1 MAQLGRGRVPT
12 FAPMTTAFWQAA
24 GDLPVKETIPDLQK
38 ALAQTA
44 TVLLEAPPGAGKS
57 TLVPLCLLAE
67 PWLEGQKILMLEPRR
82 LAAKAV
88 AARMAQL
95 LGEPL
100 GQTVGYRI
108 RFEAMVSAQTRIEV
122 VTEGILT
129 RMLQDDNALEGIG
142 AVLFDEFHERS
153 LQADLALALA
163 RECQSILRPELRLLI
178 MSATLDVAGLSAL
191 LEGSA
196 VVRSQGRM
204 FPVELRYRPG
214 LPDQPVWGLVAS
226 AVREA
231 LREQTDGDV
240 LAFLPGQAEIER
252 CRQILADTVP
262 DVLALP
268 LYGDLPLA
276 AQQQALLPVP
286 GKRKVV
292 LATSI
297 AETSLTIEGIV
308 AVVDAGL
315 ARVPRFDP
323 RSGFTRLDTAPIS
336 QDAATQ
342 RAGRAGRLRPGVC
355 YRLWAEGT
363 HAQRPAHRTPE
374 ILEADLAPT
383 LLDLAAWGHADADG
397 LAWLTP
403 PPKGH
408 IAQAQDQLQSLGALQ
423 GTKLTEVG
431 RQMLRLPT
439 HPRLAHLLLAG
450 AKRGWHILAAQTA
463 ALLEERDLLGGQGRQ
478 SADIMDR
485 LDSLQKRRGADRAA
499 LDRLERLAQ
508 EWERQLARLPGM
520 PPPKALDLA
529 DQAYGAGS
537 LLAAAYP
544 ERVARQ
550 RQGPSYRMANGR
562 AARLPDQDPLQRE
575 PWLAIAHLDGG
586 IGEGRIF
593 LAAPL
598 DAADLLAHATP
609 TDNLAW
615 DERLGR
621 LLAQR
626 EWRYGSLVV
635 EAKPLAEVEPQ
646 AKAAVLCEA
655 VRRQGLPLLGW
666 GDEARAWQARVLS
679 LRAWHPTEPWPDVS
693 DEGLLATLETWLGP
707 YLGPVR
713 KAEDFA
719 RLSILN
725 LAQALLPW
733 PLPQQ
738 LDERAPTTVT
748 VPTGSQIKLQYQ
760 PDGAAPVLAVRLQE
774 LFGLADTPAV
784 DKGRKPVLLH
794 LLSPG
799 YKPVQVT
806 ASLASFWANTYA
818 DVRKD
823 LRGRYPKHYWPDNP
837 MEAQAVRG
845 TKKQNGIVG

>member
-1 MAQLGRGRVPT
+1 
-12 FAPMTTAFWQAA
+12 MTTAFWQAA
-24 GDLPVKETIPDLQK
+24 GDLPVKEAIPKLQD
-38 ALAQTA
+38 ALAKAT

-57 TLVPLCLLAE
+57 TLVPLCLLDE
-67 PWLEGQKILMLEPRR
+67 PWLAGQKILMLEPRR
-82 LAAKAV
+82 LATKAV

-108 RFEAMVSAQTRIEV
+108 RFEAKVSAQTRIEV

-129 RMLQDDNALEGIG
+129 RMLQDDNALEGVG
-142 AVLFDEFHERS
+142 TVVFDEFHERS

-163 RECQSILRPELRLLI
+163 RECQTILRPELRLLI

-191 LEGSA
+191 LAGSA

-204 FPVELRYRPG
+204 YPVEVRYRPG
-214 LPDQPVWGLVAS
+214 LPDAPVWGQVA
-226 AVREA
+226 ATVREA
-231 LREQTDGDV
+231 LRELPTGDV

-252 CRQILADTVP
+252 CRQILEESLP
-262 DVLALP
+262 DVLTLP
-268 LYGDLPLA
+268 LYGDLPFA
-276 AQQQALLPVP
+276 AQQQALLPVA
-286 GKRKVV
+286 GRRKVV

-308 AVVDAGL
+308 AVVDAGV

-323 RSGFTRLDTAPIS
+323 RSGFTRLETAPIS

-383 LLDLAAWGHADADG
+383 LLDLAAWGHADAQG

-408 IAQAQDQLQSLGALQ
+408 VAQAQDMLQSLGALQ
-423 GTKLTEVG
+423 GTKLTDTG

-439 HPRLAHLLLAG
+439 HPRLAHLLLEG
-450 AKRGWHILAAQTA
+450 AKRGWHSLAAQLA
-463 ALLEERDLLGGQGRQ
+463 ALLEERDPLASQGRL

-485 LDSLQKRRGADRAA
+485 LDVLQQRRGADRGT
-499 LDRLERLAQ
+499 LDRIERLAR
-508 EWERQLARLPGM
+508 EWERQLSRLHGM
-520 PPPKALDLA
+520 PAAVSLSVA
-529 DQAYGAGS
+529 DQAYAAGA

-544 ERVARQ
+544 ERVAQQ
-550 RQGPSYRMANGR
+550 RQGPSYKMANGR
-562 AARLPDQDPLQRE
+562 TARLPDQDPLQRE

-586 IGEGRIF
+586 VGEGRIY

-598 DAADLLAHATP
+598 DPEVLLPLATP
-609 TDNLAW
+609 TDNLSW
-615 DERLGR
+615 DERQGR

-626 EWRYGSLVV
+626 EWRYGNLVIA
-635 EAKPLAEVEPQ
+635 AKPLAEVDAD
-646 AKAAVLCEA
+646 AKAAVLCQA
-655 VRRQGLPLLGW
+655 VRQAGLGLLGW
-666 GDEARAWQARVLS
+666 DDTARAWQARVMS
-679 LRAWHPTEPWPDVS
+679 LRHWHPAEGWPDVS
-693 DEGLLATLETWLGP
+693 DEGLLASLETWLGP

-719 RLSILN
+719 RLPILS

-738 LDERAPTTVT
+738 LDERAPKTVT
-748 VPTGSQIKLQYQ
+748 VPTGSQIALQYQ
-760 PDGAAPVLAVRLQE
+760 ADGAAPILAVRLQE
-774 LFGLADTPAV
+774 LFGQADTPTV
-784 DKGRKPVLLH
+784 DNGRRPVLLH

-799 YKPVQVT
+799 YRPVQVT
-806 ASLASFWANTYA
+806 GSLASFWANTYA

-845 TKKQNGIVG
+845 TKKQNGITG